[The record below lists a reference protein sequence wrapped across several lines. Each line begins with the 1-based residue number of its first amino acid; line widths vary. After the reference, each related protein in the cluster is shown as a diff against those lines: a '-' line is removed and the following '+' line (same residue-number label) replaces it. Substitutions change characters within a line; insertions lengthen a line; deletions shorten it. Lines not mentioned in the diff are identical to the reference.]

1 VSDPRAV
8 ELPARDAPDPPVP
21 EPQSPLPPLPEDR
34 PAAPILGPRRLVRSF
49 GAAFAGL
56 GHLLRH
62 EPNAQIHVGLA
73 LLATA
78 LGVWLGITPPEWAL
92 LATLFGLVI
101 GLEAMNTAIE
111 GLSDLAMPARDPRV
125 RTIKDLAAAGVL
137 AGALG
142 AAGAGLCLFGPRLVH
157 LLVG

>member
-8 ELPARDAPDPPVP
+8 ELPARVAPDPPAP
-21 EPQSPLPPLPEDR
+21 EPHAPLAPLPEDR
-34 PAAPILGPRRLVRSF
+34 RGAPTLGPRRLLRSF
-49 GAAFAGL
+49 AAAFAGL

-62 EPNAQIHVGLA
+62 EPNAQIHAALA
-73 LLATA
+73 LVATA
-78 LGVWLGITPPEWAL
+78 LGIWLGLTPPEWAL

-111 GLSDLAMPARDPRV
+111 GLSDLAMPAQDPRV

-157 LLVG
+157 LLLG